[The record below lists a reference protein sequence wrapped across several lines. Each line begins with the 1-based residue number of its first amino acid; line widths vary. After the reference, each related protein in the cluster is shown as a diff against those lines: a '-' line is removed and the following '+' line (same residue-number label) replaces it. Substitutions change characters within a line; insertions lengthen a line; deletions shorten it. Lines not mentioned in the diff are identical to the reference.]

1 MNLNMDKRKLAAAG
15 LLTAVLI
22 GGGASIAA
30 ASDDGSAPAAT
41 SSGVGQ
47 EPDGETNDGPD
58 GGPGS
63 EQEGQD
69 PAFTGSVVAPA
80 ETEQADGQESSRSE
94 DQEQASL
101 QALATLTPEQ
111 AEQAALAAVPG
122 TAAETDLGNGGPER
136 RAGLIGSRRRTT
148 AAREALDALGSPCVR
163 LVSRRRPLRQG
174 GAPAFVPGW
183 SLVRACGRVTGT
195 TAERLA
201 RAEPPVAGTGS
212 RRSSR

>member
-80 ETEQADGQESSRSE
+80 ETEQADGQESSGSE

-122 TAAETDLGNGGPER
+122 TAAETDLGNENGFVVYSVEVNGADGTVTEVVIDAGNGDVLTQQAEDAGDPADAADQQEGP
-136 RAGLIGSRRRTT
+136 S
-148 AAREALDALGSPCVR
+148 DV
-163 LVSRRRPLRQG
+163 QD
-174 GAPAFVPGW
+174 
-183 SLVRACGRVTGT
+183 
-195 TAERLA
+195 
-201 RAEPPVAGTGS
+201 
-212 RRSSR
+212 